1 MKRLLLT
8 CTDLMTIQF
17 MVPHIRYLAEN
28 GFSVDLACSVVGDR
42 LEDVKRAVGDVAK
55 IHTLRLVRSP
65 FSPSNFKGYQDLKKL
80 LSENRYDVI
89 WTNEPVMG
97 VMTRLV
103 ARKARKSGTKVIYM
117 AHGFH
122 FFKGAPLFNWMM
134 WAPLEILMS
143 RFNDILVTINW
154 EDYNWAKKH
163 THTPIIEHID
173 GIGVDFSHRESVV
186 SREEKRTQLGIT
198 DSDILVLSVGELQKR
213 KNHEVII
220 KAIAKINNPDI
231 KYIIC
236 GQGVLE
242 KYLLKLTSSL
252 DLQKQVFLLGYRQ
265 DIPEIM
271 SACDIFAHPSVR
283 EGLGLA
289 SLEAM
294 ASGLPLI
301 TSNVQGVPD
310 YVENGVT
317 GYMCNPKD
325 VDAYAENMNKLVY
338 DKSLRET
345 IGTTNTTCVQKYRV
359 EEIQPVIKGI
369 LDTCVSEK
377 ETSDKVTVG

>member
-1 MKRLLLT
+1 MKRILLT

-42 LEDVKRAVGDVAK
+42 LEDVKNAVGNVAN

-65 FSPSNFKGYQDLKKL
+65 FSPVNLKGYGDLKKV
-80 LSENRYDVI
+80 LSENEYDII

-97 VMTRLV
+97 VMTRLA
-103 ARKARKSGTKVIYM
+103 ARKVRKKGTKVLYM

-122 FFKGAPLFNWMM
+122 FFKGAPLLNWLM
-134 WAPLEILMS
+134 WAPTEIIMS

-163 THTPIIEHID
+163 THTPVIKHID
-173 GIGVDFSHRESVV
+173 GIGVDFSDRESVI
-186 SREEKRTQLGIT
+186 SREEKRTQLGIAP
-198 DSDILVLSVGELQKR
+198 DDILVLSVGELQKR
-213 KNHEVII
+213 KNHRVII
-220 KAIAKINNPDI
+220 EAIANLKNDKI

-242 KYLLKLTSSL
+242 NQLKALAAKNN
-252 DLQKQVFLLGYRQ
+252 LQNQVFFPGYRQ

-317 GYMCNPKD
+317 GYMCAPKD
-325 VDAYAENMNKLVY
+325 IESFTRNLNTLVS
-338 DKSLRET
+338 DKALREK
-345 IGTTNTTCVQKYRV
+345 IGETNTDFVQKYRV
-359 EEIQPVIKGI
+359 EVIEPVIRDI
-369 LDTCVSEK
+369 LNEALSTEK
-377 ETSDKVTVG
+377 ETVKVN